1 MILPVQKLF
10 VATSNSS
17 NPTYTL
23 KPLPISWNGPVSAIF
38 DPCPDCATT
47 WFPYKS
53 CCLAMTDWLA
63 GADEFQDEFLL
74 IVLKLRR
81 PPERNSASHG
91 RLSSFLRSCQD
102 QGPLELGDAAED
114 GHDHLSGRTG

>member
-1 MILPVQKLF
+1 
-10 VATSNSS
+10 
-17 NPTYTL
+17 
-23 KPLPISWNGPVSAIF
+23 
-38 DPCPDCATT
+38 
-47 WFPYKS
+47 
-53 CCLAMTDWLA
+53 MTDWLA